1 MRIKG
6 LDYIRLLGIFL
17 VVFYH
22 LFSGFLPG
30 GFLGVNVL
38 FVLSGFLIS
47 FHLLDEIYEGG
58 DIDLKKFYYK
68 RFVRIFPPL
77 LLMIFLT
84 NIAAFFIKKDFTV
97 GYFDQFISAL
107 SFNYNIFEIIR
118 GGSYEGQFIKSL
130 FMPTWSLAIEVH
142 FYILWP
148 LFLSFL
154 YKIYKDEDYFKKRF
168 SASLM
173 KITLLF
179 YLLSYSLMVNLV
191 LKDKNLI
198 SFVYFFDLSR
208 MGSFVLGSFLACFV
222 KRFSYKKIPYLKP
235 TIGFSLFLI
244 IISFLFSY
252 NNKLTYCLG
261 FLLSDLTTIILIII
275 AYSNKDLKERK
286 IIQNLSAYSYSIFL
300 FHWPV
305 YVIVTSFTKK
315 WWAFLI
321 ILIITSLLVLFNYY
335 LFETL
340 FNKDEF
346 EIDLKVFGKKKFS
359 YDKYKIFI
367 QSLIG
372 IILVFTIFS
381 GYFIDQK
388 SDNMIDIEKT
398 IYEKSIGQDI
408 DKIKRDKESLD
419 RQIKK
424 EIEAKKSA
432 PITVIA
438 DSVLLGNREF
448 LQENIENLYVDAEGN
463 RSLDSASKIIKQM
476 QKEGTLGST
485 LVIALGTNSIKDP
498 EESLEEIIKT
508 LPKNHKLILVT
519 CFDDRF
525 KHPHKTT
532 KAMKELGK
540 KYDFITI
547 MDWEKEA
554 MAHPEYYKGTDGV
567 HFYRE
572 KEANDAYLKL
582 LQKAI
587 GESIKNKGKK

>member
-22 LFSGFLPG
+22 LFSNFLPG

-47 FHLLDEIYEGG
+47 FHLLDEIYGEG

-84 NIAAFFIKKDFTV
+84 NISAFFINKDFTV

-154 YKIYKDEDYFKKRF
+154 YRKYKDKDHFKKRF
-168 SASLM
+168 STALM
-173 KITLLF
+173 KICLFF
-179 YLLSYSLMVNLV
+179 YLISYSLMISLV

-235 TIGFSLFLI
+235 SIGFASFLI

-261 FLLSDLTTIILIII
+261 FLLTDLTTMILILI

-305 YVIVTSFTKK
+305 YVIFTSFTKK

-335 LFETL
+335 VFETL
-340 FNKDEF
+340 FNKDDF
-346 EIDLKVFGKKKFS
+346 EIDLKILGKKEFS
-359 YDKYKIFI
+359 YDKYKIYI
-367 QSLIG
+367 QSLVG
-372 IILVFTIFS
+372 LILGFTIFS

-388 SDNMIDIEKT
+388 ADNMIDIEKT

-424 EIEAKKSA
+424 EIEEEKSA

-448 LQENIENLYVDAEGN
+448 LQENIENLYVNAEGG
-463 RSLDSASKIIKQM
+463 RPLESASELIKQM
-476 QKEGTLGST
+476 QKEGNLGST
-485 LVIALGTNSIKDP
+485 IVIALGTNSIKDP

-572 KEANDAYLKL
+572 KEANNAYLKL

>member
-1 MRIKG
+1 MKIS
-6 LDYIRLLGIFL
+6 LILY
-17 VVFYH
+17 
-22 LFSGFLPG
+22 LFS
-30 GFLGVNVL
+30 
-38 FVLSGFLIS
+38 
-47 FHLLDEIYEGG
+47 Y
-58 DIDLKKFYYK
+58 
-68 RFVRIFPPL
+68 
-77 LLMIFLT
+77 LLMI
-84 NIAAFFIKKDFTV
+84 I
-97 GYFDQFISAL
+97 
-107 SFNYNIFEIIR
+107 
-118 GGSYEGQFIKSL
+118 
-130 FMPTWSLAIEVH
+130 
-142 FYILWP
+142 
-148 LFLSFL
+148 
-154 YKIYKDEDYFKKRF
+154 
-168 SASLM
+168 
-173 KITLLF
+173 
-179 YLLSYSLMVNLV
+179 LV
-191 LKDKNLI
+191 LKDKKLI

-222 KRFSYKKIPYLKP
+222 KRFSYKKIPNLKP
-235 TIGFSLFLI
+235 TIGFSLFLL

-261 FLLSDLTTIILIII
+261 FLLTDLTTMILILI
-275 AYSNKDLKERK
+275 AYSNKDLEERK
-286 IIQNLSAYSYSIFL
+286 IIQKLSAYSYGIFL

-335 LFETL
+335 VFETL

-388 SDNMIDIEKT
+388 ADNMIEIEKT
-398 IYEKSIGQDI
+398 IYEKSIKQDI
-408 DKIKRDKESLD
+408 DKIKLDKAMLD

-424 EIEAKKSA
+424 EIEEEKSA

-448 LQENIENLYVDAEGN
+448 LQENIENLYVNAEGG
-463 RSLDSASKIIKQM
+463 RPLESASELIKQM
-476 QKEGTLGST
+476 QKEGNLGST
-485 LVIALGTNSIKDP
+485 IVIALGTNSIKDP

-587 GESIKNKGKK
+587 GESIKNDGKK

>member
-22 LFSGFLPG
+22 LFTSFIPG

-47 FHLLDEIYEGG
+47 FHLLDEIYGG
-58 DIDLKKFYYK
+58 DDIDLKNFYYK

-84 NIAAFFIKKDFTV
+84 NISAFFINKDFAV

-154 YKIYKDEDYFKKRF
+154 YRKYKDKDHFKKRF
-168 SASLM
+168 STALM
-173 KITLLF
+173 KISLILYLF
-179 YLLSYSLMVNLV
+179 SYLLMIILV
-191 LKDKNLI
+191 LKDKKLI

-235 TIGFSLFLI
+235 TIGFSLFLL

-335 LFETL
+335 VFETL

-367 QSLIG
+367 QSFIV

-424 EIEAKKSA
+424 EIE
-432 PITVIA
+432 
-438 DSVLLGNREF
+438 
-448 LQENIENLYVDAEGN
+448 
-463 RSLDSASKIIKQM
+463 
-476 QKEGTLGST
+476 
-485 LVIALGTNSIKDP
+485 
-498 EESLEEIIKT
+498 
-508 LPKNHKLILVT
+508 
-519 CFDDRF
+519 
-525 KHPHKTT
+525 
-532 KAMKELGK
+532 
-540 KYDFITI
+540 
-547 MDWEKEA
+547 
-554 MAHPEYYKGTDGV
+554 
-567 HFYRE
+567 
-572 KEANDAYLKL
+572 
-582 LQKAI
+582 
-587 GESIKNKGKK
+587 